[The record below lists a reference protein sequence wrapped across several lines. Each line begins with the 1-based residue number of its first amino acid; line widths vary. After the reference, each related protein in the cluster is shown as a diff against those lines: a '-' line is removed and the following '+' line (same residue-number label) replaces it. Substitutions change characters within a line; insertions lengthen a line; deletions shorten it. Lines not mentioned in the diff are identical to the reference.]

1 VIPEKMSFKTLIDKA
16 STQNIVAGFVVVSA
30 LIASVIYGK
39 WEFVGLI
46 TGAALVYLFPKKEK

>member
-1 VIPEKMSFKTLIDKA
+1 MSFKTLIDKA
-16 STQNIVAGFVVVSA
+16 STQNIVAGFVVVST
-30 LIASVIYGK
+30 LIASVIYEK